1 MDYIIGVDVGT
12 TSTKAVIYTLHGD
25 IKGYSNQLYPLY
37 QDTPDTAEEDPDE
50 IFNATVKALTDVVSK
65 VSGTVRAV
73 SFSTQQHSL
82 IALDKDHKPL
92 TKVITWADN
101 RAEKQATEA
110 SKSGLGMKIYNK
122 TGLPIH
128 PMGPV
133 YKLMWLKKE
142 HNDIFENA
150 NYWVGLKEYLM
161 WRFFGQL
168 KEETSMASATGLMN
182 IFDMDWDDDILSWV
196 GINRKQLPE
205 LVDPTYQLTG
215 MDNDIAAEIGI
226 SPKTPFVMGATD
238 GALAEIGLGA
248 IGKGEVAVTIGTSG
262 AVRTFVDKPQLD
274 PKGRTYCYPVMNG
287 KWIVGGP
294 VNSGGIVFR
303 WVRDN
308 LFAPEKATAKMLGMD
323 PYDFLTE
330 VAKTVPAGS
339 DGLIFQ
345 PFLGGERA
353 PIWNGNARAT
363 FFGLTRSHTR
373 AHMVRAA
380 LEGVVYNL
388 YSVLLALQEAVGEPT
403 VITATG
409 GFARSALWRQMLAD
423 VFEHPVTIPEAF
435 ESGCLGAMVV
445 GLISI
450 GEADDLSVV
459 KKFIGKQNTYQPDP
473 SNFENYRD
481 LLPIYLSVGR
491 QLESEYDS
499 IAEYQRK
506 HPHPE
511 DKKD

>member
-1 MDYIIGVDVGT
+1 MDYIIGIDVGT
-12 TSTKAVIYTLHGD
+12 TSTKAVIYTLHGE

-50 IFNATVKALTDVVSK
+50 IFDATVTALTDVVKK
-65 VSGTVRAV
+65 VQGTVRAV

-82 IALDKDHKPL
+82 IALDENHKPL

-101 RAEKQATEA
+101 RSEKQATEA
-110 SKSGLGMKIYNK
+110 SKNGLGMKIYNK

-133 YKLMWLKKE
+133 YKAMWLKKDHPE
-142 HNDIFENA
+142 IFDKA
-150 NYWVGLKEYLM
+150 AYWVGLKEYIM
-161 WRFFGQL
+161 WRFFHQL
-168 KEETSMASATGLMN
+168 KEETSMGATTGFMN
-182 IFDMDWDDDILSWV
+182 IFNLDWDDDILSWI
-196 GINRKQLPE
+196 GIKRKQLPE
-205 LVDPTYQLTG
+205 LVEPTHQLTG
-215 MDNDIAAEIGI
+215 MDKDIANQIGI
-226 SPKTPFVMGATD
+226 SPNTPFVMGATD

-248 IGKGEVAVTIGTSG
+248 IDKGEVAVTIGTSG
-262 AVRTFVDKPQLD
+262 AVRTFIDKPQLD
-274 PKGRTYCYPVMNG
+274 PKGRTYCYPVMDG

-294 VNSGGIVFR
+294 VNNGGIVFR

-308 LFAPEKATAKMLGMD
+308 LFAPEKETAKMLGMD

-330 VAKTVPAGS
+330 IAKTIPAGS
-339 DGLIFQ
+339 DGLIFH

-353 PIWNGNARAT
+353 PIWNGNARAS
-363 FFGLTRSHTR
+363 FFGLTRTHTR

-388 YSVLLALQEAVGEPT
+388 YSVLLVLQEAVGEPT

-435 ESGCLGAMVV
+435 ESGCLGAMVL

-450 GEADDLSVV
+450 GEADDMSVV
-459 KKFIGKQNTYQPDP
+459 KQFIGKQNTYQPDP

-481 LLPIYLSVGR
+481 LLPIYLRVGR
-491 QLESEYDS
+491 KLESEYDLV
-499 IAEYQRK
+499 ADYQRK
-506 HPHPE
+506 HPHPT
-511 DKKD
+511 DKK

>member
-1 MDYIIGVDVGT
+1 MDYIIGIDVGT
-12 TSTKAVIYTLHGD
+12 TSTKAVIYTLHGE

-50 IFNATVKALTDVVSK
+50 IFDATVTALTDVVKK
-65 VSGTVRAV
+65 VQGTVRAV

-82 IALDKDHKPL
+82 IALDENHKPL

-101 RAEKQATEA
+101 RSEKQATEA
-110 SKSGLGMKIYNK
+110 SKNGLGMKIYNK

-133 YKLMWLKKE
+133 YKAMWLKKDHPE
-142 HNDIFENA
+142 IFDKA
-150 NYWVGLKEYLM
+150 AYWVGLKEYIM
-161 WRFFGQL
+161 WRFFHQL
-168 KEETSMASATGLMN
+168 KEETSMGATTGFMN
-182 IFDMDWDDDILSWV
+182 IFNLDWDDDILSWI
-196 GINRKQLPE
+196 GIKRKQLPE
-205 LVDPTYQLTG
+205 LVEPTHQLTG
-215 MDNDIAAEIGI
+215 MDKDIANQIGI
-226 SPKTPFVMGATD
+226 SPNTPFVMGATD

-248 IGKGEVAVTIGTSG
+248 IDKGEVAVTIGTSG
-262 AVRTFVDKPQLD
+262 AVRTFIDKPQLD
-274 PKGRTYCYPVMNG
+274 PKGRTYCYPVMDG

-294 VNSGGIVFR
+294 VNNGGIVFR

-308 LFAPEKATAKMLGMD
+308 LFAPEKETAKMLGMD

-330 VAKTVPAGS
+330 IAKTIPAGS
-339 DGLIFQ
+339 DGLIFH

-353 PIWNGNARAT
+353 PIWNGNARAS
-363 FFGLTRSHTR
+363 FFGLTRTHTR

-435 ESGCLGAMVV
+435 ESGCLGAMVL

-450 GEADDLSVV
+450 GEADDMSVV
-459 KKFIGKQNTYQPDP
+459 KQFIGKQNTYQPDP

-481 LLPIYLSVGR
+481 LLPIYLRVGR
-491 QLESEYDS
+491 KLESEYDLV
-499 IAEYQRK
+499 ADYQRK
-506 HPHPE
+506 HPHPT
-511 DKKD
+511 DKK

>member
-1 MDYIIGVDVGT
+1 MDYIIGIDVGT

-50 IFNATVKALTDVVSK
+50 IFNATVTALSDVVKK
-65 VSGTVRAV
+65 VNGPVRAV

-82 IALDKDHKPL
+82 IALDENHKPL

-101 RAEKQATEA
+101 RSEKQATEA
-110 SKSGLGMKIYNK
+110 SNNGLGMKIYNK

-133 YKLMWLKKE
+133 YKIMWLKKDHPE
-142 HNDIFENA
+142 IFEKA
-150 NYWVGLKEYLM
+150 AYWVGLKEYIM
-161 WRFFGQL
+161 WRFFHEL

-182 IFDMDWDDDILSWV
+182 IFNMDWDDDILSWV
-196 GINRKQLPE
+196 GVTRKQLPE
-205 LVDPTYQLTG
+205 LVEPTHQLTG
-215 MDNDIAAEIGI
+215 MDKDIANKIGI
-226 SPKTPFVMGATD
+226 SPNTPFVMGATD

-248 IGKGEVAVTIGTSG
+248 IDKGEVAVTIGTSG
-262 AVRTFVDKPQLD
+262 AVRTFIDKPQLD

-294 VNSGGIVFR
+294 VNNGGIVFR

-308 LFAPEKATAKMLGMD
+308 LFAPEKETAKMLGMD

-330 VAKTVPAGS
+330 IAKTIPAGS
-339 DGLIFQ
+339 DGLLFH

-353 PIWNGNARAT
+353 PIWNGNARAS

-388 YSVLLALQEAVGEPT
+388 YTVLLALQEAVGEPT

-450 GEADDLSVV
+450 GEADDLSIV
-459 KKFIGKQNTYQPDP
+459 KQFIGKQNTYKPDP

-481 LLPIYLSVGR
+481 LLPVYLRVGR
-491 QLESEYDS
+491 KLEGEYDI
-499 IAEYQRK
+499 IADYQRK
-506 HPHPE
+506 HPHPTD
-511 DKKD
+511 DK